1 MKRSNLHW
9 AKFAARAAVGLGMLA
24 GAASPALAQVSTE
37 IVALT
42 VNPTG
47 TILPGRTAA
56 TISGTIMCDPP
67 GQRVAFN
74 FLHLN
79 QTGRNT
85 QFINA
90 VYAPGTFPTINC
102 DGTLQTWS
110 YTAQVIF
117 PFSGRLHKGK
127 AGVTV
132 QFDDYAD
139 DHIAFGSVFI
149 Q

>member
-1 MKRSNLHW
+1 
-9 AKFAARAAVGLGMLA
+9 MLA
-24 GAASPALAQVSTE
+24 GAASPALALE
-37 IVALT
+37 ILALT

-56 TISGTIMCDPP
+56 TLSGTIMCDAEAT
-67 GQRVAFN
+67 VTLN
-74 FLHLN
+74 FLTLN

-90 VYAPGTFPTINC
+90 LDPNVPAPLTCNGSV
-102 DGTLQTWS
+102 QTWS
-110 YTAQVIF
+110 YPVLVVF
-117 PFSGRLHKGK
+117 PISGRLHKGK

-132 QFDDYAD
+132 QFDDGLD
-139 DHIAFGSVFI
+139 SHIAFASVFI

>member
-1 MKRSNLHW
+1 MKRIIWSAIGIAIGTL
-9 AKFAARAAVGLGMLA
+9 AVAAS
-24 GAASPALAQVSTE
+24 AASPALALE

-56 TISGTIMCDPP
+56 QLSGMIQCD
-67 GQRVAFN
+67 VAGPVTLN
-74 FLHLN
+74 FLTLN

-90 VYAPGTFPTINC
+90 LDPNVPDTLTCSGS
-102 DGTLQTWS
+102 LQTWS
-110 YTAQVIF
+110 YTVLVVF
-117 PFSGRLHKGK
+117 PISGRLHKGK

-132 QFDDYAD
+132 QFDDIVVLGKGYDPA
-139 DHIAFGSVFI
+139 HTAFATVFI
-149 Q
+149 K